1 MIESPNALS
10 GFARDVVE
18 GLTTTGQKRLPP
30 TYFYDPIGSALFEA
44 ITVLPEYGLTR
55 ADERI
60 LTRQAG
66 AIAAALPA
74 PAHVV
79 ELGAGSGKKTAPL
92 LQAMQASAVLL
103 SYTSV
108 DVSEAAL
115 RHCRRELAPWADAR
129 TVQADF
135 VDGLYQALETRGGAP
150 ALVLFLGSTIGNF
163 DSEGALGML
172 RSIRRPMRPGDA
184 LLLGADLIKP
194 VDQLLAAYDDP
205 TGVTAAFNLNL
216 LGRINRELGGEF
228 DLRAFRHHVRYD
240 ERAQRVEMHLLST
253 VDQTVRIREL
263 GCTIPFAAGETIWTE
278 SSHKYSVE
286 RLARMGEDAG
296 FSSGPSWT
304 DEEWPFVEALF
315 RPDHH
320 LSI

>member
-1 MIESPNALS
+1 MDGSGPPPSSLRSPGFSRSPSIRATPRTSSTAGITCSRADLRERRGNCCGHRSATGSGQTTRTFIPRSVLSRMIESPNAVS

-115 RHCRRELAPWADAR
+115 RHC
-129 TVQADF
+129 
-135 VDGLYQALETRGGAP
+135 
-150 ALVLFLGSTIGNF
+150 
-163 DSEGALGML
+163 
-172 RSIRRPMRPGDA
+172 
-184 LLLGADLIKP
+184 
-194 VDQLLAAYDDP
+194 
-205 TGVTAAFNLNL
+205 
-216 LGRINRELGGEF
+216 
-228 DLRAFRHHVRYD
+228 
-240 ERAQRVEMHLLST
+240 
-253 VDQTVRIREL
+253 
-263 GCTIPFAAGETIWTE
+263 
-278 SSHKYSVE
+278 
-286 RLARMGEDAG
+286 
-296 FSSGPSWT
+296 
-304 DEEWPFVEALF
+304 
-315 RPDHH
+315 
-320 LSI
+320 